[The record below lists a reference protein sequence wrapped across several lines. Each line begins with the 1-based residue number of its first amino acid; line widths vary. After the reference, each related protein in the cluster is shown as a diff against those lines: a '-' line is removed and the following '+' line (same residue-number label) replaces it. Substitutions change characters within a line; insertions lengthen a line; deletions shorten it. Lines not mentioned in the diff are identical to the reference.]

1 MGGFYQW
8 VEDPSTNPTWG
19 GLFGGGASEA
29 GQNILGSSGSLS
41 SEWWGFP
48 GGQWGPEGFSI
59 PWYAPMPSQSDP
71 WWNSPLGQSLY
82 EMVFGI
88 PYGIGGGNTQDLPAP
103 PADVTPQLPGEET
116 APPVEEAAPPVEDP
130 SLPGYSDE
138 PGSPG
143 MPENPIPIDV
153 PITIPTDPTIPIGVG
168 AGIGSGIIGGIIGSG
183 GSGDPGTGSYPDP
196 VTGDPTFPIEHAE
209 NARLEAK
216 PERTG
221 VPWFQGQGIGWLPT
235 DPTPMPGWEDPG
247 WTPPTDLGQPIE
259 VPQLPPA
266 EIPTIPS
273 PIPGALDPTTPTTP
287 DTPTPSIPDL
297 SGLQVGSGG
306 GPFAAPVDAH
316 AGAPKN
322 LQSLMQLPASV
333 VQQIPRLG
341 ALLAGLR

>member
-1 MGGFYQW
+1 MGGFFQW
-8 VEDPSTNPTWG
+8 VNDPSVNPTWG
-19 GLFGGGASEA
+19 DNTGSWYPES
-29 GQNILGSSGSLS
+29 GQNILGSYGSLS
-41 SEWWGFP
+41 DEWWGFP
-48 GGQWGPEGFSI
+48 GGQWGPGGFSI
-59 PWYAPMPSQSDP
+59 PWYAPTPSQSDP
-71 WWNSPLGQSLY
+71 WWDTPLGQSLY

-88 PYGIGGGNTQDLPAP
+88 PYGMGGGNVQDLPAP
-103 PADVTPQLPGEET
+103 PADVTTPLPG
-116 APPVEEAAPPVEDP
+116 EEAAPPVEDP

-143 MPENPIPIDV
+143 MPENPIFIDV

-209 NARLEAK
+209 NARSDTRAGDG
-216 PERTG
+216 RGT
-221 VPWFQGQGIGWLPT
+221 PWFQTQGTGWLPT
-235 DPTPMPGWEDPG
+235 DPTPMPRWEDPG
-247 WTPPTDLGQPIE
+247 WVPPTDLGPPVE
-259 VPQLPPA
+259 VPTLPPPT

-273 PIPGALDPTTPTTP
+273 PLPGTLDPTTPATP
-287 DTPTPSIPDL
+287 EPSSPSILDL
-297 SGLQVGSGG
+297 SNLSVGGGG

-322 LQSLMQLPASV
+322 LTSLMQLPASV